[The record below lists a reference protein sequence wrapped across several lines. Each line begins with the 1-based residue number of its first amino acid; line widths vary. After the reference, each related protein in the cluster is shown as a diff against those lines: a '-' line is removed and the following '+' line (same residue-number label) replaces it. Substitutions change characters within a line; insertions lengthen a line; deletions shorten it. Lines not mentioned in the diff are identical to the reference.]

1 MVTSHRSARCTQA
14 WICAKTTE
22 SPHVRAWLR
31 RPWAKPLIAAVLL
44 WPLAYLLWGAAQDT
58 LGPNPAEALIRSS
71 GEMALRTL
79 CITLAVTPLRILS
92 GWPEWARFRR
102 MVGLIAFTYAL
113 FHLLCYGW
121 LDMGLDLTDMALDIA
136 KRPFIL
142 VGMLT
147 FVLLLALAA
156 TSFHA
161 AIKRLGAR
169 RWQVLHRVVYGAALL
184 ALLHFYWMRSGKNN
198 FGDVAVYGGIVAA
211 LLGWRLWRR
220 WQARV

>member
-1 MVTSHRSARCTQA
+1 MRER
-14 WICAKTTE
+14 
-22 SPHVRAWLR
+22 LR
-31 RPWAKPLIAAVLL
+31 RPWAKPLVGALLL
-44 WPLAYLLWGAAQDT
+44 WPLAYLVLGAVVNV
-58 LGPNPAEALIRSS
+58 LGPNPAETLIRSS

-79 CITLAVTPLRILS
+79 CVALAVTPLRVLS

-102 MVGLIAFTYAL
+102 MVGLIAFTYAV

-121 LDMGLDLTDMALDIA
+121 LDMGLDLTDIAADIA

-156 TSFHA
+156 TSFNA
-161 AIKRLGAR
+161 AIRRMGAR
-169 RWQVLHRVVYGAALL
+169 RWQALHRVVYVAALL

-198 FGDVAVYGGIVAA
+198 FDDVAVYGGIVAA

-220 WQARV
+220 WRAHP

>member
-1 MVTSHRSARCTQA
+1 VSVA
-14 WICAKTTE
+14 
-22 SPHVRAWLR
+22 VRERLR
-31 RPWAKPLIAAVLL
+31 RPWAKPLVGALLL
-44 WPLAYLLWGAAQDT
+44 WPLAYLVWGAMADA
-58 LGPNPAEALIRSS
+58 LGPNPAETLIRSS

-79 CITLAVTPLRILS
+79 CVALAVTPLRVLS

-102 MVGLIAFTYAL
+102 MVGLIAFTYAV

-121 LDMGLDLTDMALDIA
+121 LDMGLDLTDIAVDIA

-156 TSFHA
+156 TSFNA
-161 AIKRLGAR
+161 AIRRMGAR
-169 RWQVLHRVVYGAALL
+169 RWQALHRVVYVAALL

-198 FGDVAVYGGIVAA
+198 FADVAVYGGIVAV

-220 WQARV
+220 WRIHP

>member
-1 MVTSHRSARCTQA
+1 MIAH
-14 WICAKTTE
+14 
-22 SPHVRAWLR
+22 HVRACLHH
-31 RPWAKPLIAAVLL
+31 PWAKPLIAAVLL
-44 WPLAYLLWGAAQDT
+44 WPLAYLIWGAAQDT

-79 CITLAVTPLRILS
+79 CIALAVTPLRILS

-121 LDMGLDLTDMALDIA
+121 LDMGLDLTDIALDIA

-156 TSFHA
+156 TSFNA

-169 RWQVLHRVVYGAALL
+169 RWQALHRVVYAAALL

-198 FGDVAVYGGIVAA
+198 FADVALYGAIVAL
-211 LLGWRLWRR
+211 LLGWRLRR
-220 WQARV
+220 YLQNRNLSRKLS